1 MVLLEAKHVSKRFG
15 GLKAVNDVSFA
26 VSRGEI
32 TFIVGPNGAGKTTLF
47 NLITGVVHPDR
58 GSIYFQDQDITKLA
72 PDQAA
77 TLGIGRTFQVVKPLG
92 NLTVL
97 ERVMLGALVPTSR
110 LAKAEEAARRLLTL

>member
-47 NLITGVVHPDR
+47 NLITGVVHPDS

-77 TLGIGRTFQVVKPLG
+77 KLSIGRTFQIVKLHG

-97 ERVMLGALVPTSR
+97 ENVMLCVFLRTSKP
-110 LAKAEEAARRLLTL
+110 AQAAAEARE